1 MSLKRKDL
9 AKRVVRG
16 EAGWEAA
23 RSQTT
28 IAWLSYK
35 VNKIIIR
42 LIRMKSCGKQLKAQ
56 RLEST
61 DLQNV
66 KEEHS
71 PRKVDGN

>member
-28 IAWLSYK
+28 IAWSDYK
-35 VNKIIIR
+35 VNNIIMK
-42 LIRMKSCGKQLKAQ
+42 LIRMKSRGKQLKAQ
-56 RLEST
+56 SLEST
-61 DLQNV
+61 DLQ
-66 KEEHS
+66 KRKRGHS